1 MIPISF
7 TFTARPWLT
16 AFRGASVA
24 PGMTTIEPDDAERTV
39 TGARRHMTTV
49 VLESRDG
56 EWLAT
61 QGGIPVEGRGETAA
75 EAAAAYC
82 RKIDEG
88 VHESTD
94 E

>member
-1 MIPISF
+1 M
-7 TFTARPWLT
+7 TLT
-16 AFRGASVA
+16 
-24 PGMTTIEPDDAERTV
+24 EPDETERTA

-61 QGGIPVEGRGETAA
+61 QGGIPVEGWGETAA

-94 E
+94 A

>member
-1 MIPISF
+1 MAVI
-7 TFTARPWLT
+7 
-16 AFRGASVA
+16 
-24 PGMTTIEPDDAERTV
+24 DDESRTDSG
-39 TGARRHMTTV
+39 TRRHMTTV
-49 VLESRDG
+49 VLEERGD

-88 VHESTD
+88 VHESQR
-94 E
+94 